1 MFADKMARYWASIER
16 AMKIANRIPAF
27 RPQVE
32 LLLNN
37 YFDFIDSMAVEL
49 ERRHVT
55 STKNCPGCSVV
66 ERGHQ
71 SQRRA

>member
-1 MFADKMARYWASIER
+1 MARHWASIER
-16 AMKIANRIPAF
+16 AMKIASRNPAF

-37 YFDFIDSMAVEL
+37 HFDLIDSMAVEL
-49 ERRHVT
+49 ERRHVIT
-55 STKNCPGCSVV
+55 TKNCPGCSLVQ
-66 ERGHQ
+66 RAHQ

>member
-1 MFADKMARYWASIER
+1 MFADRMARHWASIER
-16 AMKIANRIPAF
+16 AMKIANRNPAF

-55 STKNCPGCSVV
+55 G
-66 ERGHQ
+66 R
-71 SQRRA
+71 

>member
-1 MFADKMARYWASIER
+1 MDMFADRMARRWASIER

-37 YFDFIDSMAVEL
+37 YFDFIDSTAVEL

-55 STKNCPGCSVV
+55 GRRGDVF
-66 ERGHQ
+66 ERE
-71 SQRRA
+71 